1 MHPIGSIH
9 LITASIWLEDINSI
23 ARLYVIALAH
33 RRYEL
38 QIHIIS
44 EKYKL
49 FILKLL
55 LNKVSLA
62 IIILVLKI
70 HVLVAQLD
78 RAMAF

>member
-9 LITASIWLEDINSI
+9 LITSASIWLEDINSMCST
-23 ARLYVIALAH
+23 LCVIALAH

-49 FILKLL
+49 FYIK
-55 LNKVSLA
+55 A
-62 IIILVLKI
+62 IAK
-70 HVLVAQLD
+70 
-78 RAMAF
+78 